1 MENMGK
7 INKKI
12 IFCFPYRGTG
22 GVSLLFLRLANQLRL
37 LNFNVAIID
46 YIDGFMSLNNKN
58 DIEFIEYKD
67 YEHVN
72 ILGNS
77 ILILQSLVP
86 WSIYPALRISRS
98 TNLFFITTIPINL
111 YPALPIVRDKM
122 LKGGFFAK
130 MVWMT
135 ILKDE
140 HNKVKKFIDLGI
152 KKDSIVFLDADIVC
166 NLINT
171 LSLGLSNA
179 KIIPLFSENTVENSY
194 LKKNKLKITNELIVG
209 WVGRI
214 ADFKI
219 HILNRVIEDLK
230 KFSENNDIRIRT
242 IIIGKGERESNLLD
256 YNTENFKIERI
267 DYIDP
272 DTLHEQLL
280 KFDLYFAMGTAALD
294 GARLGVPTV
303 RLDYSFEKVNK
314 GYKYKFLFDV
324 NGYSLGELIGSKCY
338 NKGIY
343 SMSELINK
351 AEDDIAILSHDTFIF
366 YQKNHSL
373 SNATKL
379 FIDFVENSKLNWGDI
394 VNANILDS
402 RLYNLWKKIRK

>member
-1 MENMGK
+1 M
-7 INKKI
+7 
-12 IFCFPYRGTG
+12 
-22 GVSLLFLRLANQLRL
+22 
-37 LNFNVAIID
+37 
-46 YIDGFMSLNNKN
+46 
-58 DIEFIEYKD
+58 
-67 YEHVN
+67 
-72 ILGNS
+72 
-77 ILILQSLVP
+77 
-86 WSIYPALRISRS
+86 
-98 TNLFFITTIPINL
+98 
-111 YPALPIVRDKM
+111 
-122 LKGGFFAK
+122 
-130 MVWMT
+130 
-135 ILKDE
+135 
-140 HNKVKKFIDLGI
+140 
-152 KKDSIVFLDADIVC
+152 
-166 NLINT
+166 
-171 LSLGLSNA
+171 
-179 KIIPLFSENTVENSY
+179 
-194 LKKNKLKITNELIVG
+194 
-209 WVGRI
+209 
-214 ADFKI
+214 
-219 HILNRVIEDLK
+219 
-230 KFSENNDIRIRT
+230 
-242 IIIGKGERESNLLD
+242 LD